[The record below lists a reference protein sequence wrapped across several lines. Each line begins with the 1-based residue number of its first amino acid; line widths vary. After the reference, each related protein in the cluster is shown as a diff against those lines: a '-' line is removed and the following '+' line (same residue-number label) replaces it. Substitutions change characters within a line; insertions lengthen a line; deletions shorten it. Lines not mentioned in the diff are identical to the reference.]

1 MLEGFLTK
9 EEIFELYVNKV
20 FLGNRAYG
28 VVAASSIYYGKP
40 LKDLSIAQ
48 FAMIA
53 ASTQR
58 PSEVNPLANKR
69 RALNRRNWILKRMK
83 DLGYISESDYQVNVS
98 EPLTADNYGI
108 KPEVEAG
115 HLAEEIRKYMVSN
128 YGKGVYKDGY
138 EVYSTI
144 NSKHQ
149 LSANKALKTGIE
161 SSLNTSINKFLSKS
175 TSKILLL
182 SIFLIE

>member
-1 MLEGFLTK
+1 
-9 EEIFELYVNKV
+9 
-20 FLGNRAYG
+20 
-28 VVAASSIYYGKP
+28 
-40 LKDLSIAQ
+40 
-48 FAMIA
+48 MIA

-83 DLGYISESDYQVNVS
+83 DLGYISESDYEVNVS

-128 YGKGVYKDGY
+128 
-138 EVYSTI
+138 
-144 NSKHQ
+144 
-149 LSANKALKTGIE
+149 LS
-161 SSLNTSINKFLSKS
+161 
-175 TSKILLL
+175 
-182 SIFLIE
+182 LIHI

>member
-1 MLEGFLTK
+1 MLEVFLTK

-28 VVAASSIYYGKP
+28 IVAASSIYWKASSRFIYS
-40 LKDLSIAQ
+40 SICNDCCINAKT
-48 FAMIA
+48 I
-53 ASTQR
+53 R
-58 PSEVNPLANKR
+58 GEPLANKR

-83 DLGYISESDYQVNVS
+83 DLGYISESDYEVNVS

-144 NSKHQ
+144 NSHINFLPTK
-149 LSANKALKTGIE
+149 LLKLE
-161 SSLNTSINKFLSKS
+161 
-175 TSKILLL
+175 
-182 SIFLIE
+182 

>member
-1 MLEGFLTK
+1 MLEVFLTK

-28 VVAASSIYYGKP
+28 IVAASSIYYGKP

-83 DLGYISESDYQVNVS
+83 DLGYISESDYEVNVS
-98 EPLTADNYGI
+98 EPLTADNFLQ
-108 KPEVEAG
+108 
-115 HLAEEIRKYMVSN
+115 LA
-128 YGKGVYKDGY
+128 
-138 EVYSTI
+138 
-144 NSKHQ
+144 
-149 LSANKALKTGIE
+149 
-161 SSLNTSINKFLSKS
+161 LSKFH
-175 TSKILLL
+175 LRCL
-182 SIFLIE
+182 FPQ

>member
-1 MLEGFLTK
+1 MF
-9 EEIFELYVNKV
+9 
-20 FLGNRAYG
+20 
-28 VVAASSIYYGKP
+28 
-40 LKDLSIAQ
+40 
-48 FAMIA
+48 A
-53 ASTQR
+53 ASTKR
-58 PSEVNPLANKR
+58 PSEVNTLSNKIR
-69 RALNRRNWILKRMK
+69 SVNIRNWILKLIK

-144 NSKHQ
+144 NSQHQ

-161 SSLNTSINKFLSKS
+161 SYESRHGFRKPKNYENLIPNKFLNKS
-175 TSKILLL
+175 EVFYQFFYQDIDFSDEYG
-182 SIFLIE
+182 IETVSYTHLTLPTKA